1 MAPHPLIDKE
11 APSFTLLDANG
22 ESFKFPPEEGGKR
35 VNKPIAVFF
44 YPQSGT
50 FGCTREACQF
60 RDALAEN
67 EIFKRSNVQVIGI
80 SADPVEKQ
88 KSFVQKNRL
97 SFPVLSDQDHVA
109 HKAFQVGR
117 GMFGLTDARTT
128 FVIDNGGIVRGV
140 LSATMNYNAHA
151 KFVTREL
158 EKIQES
164 QKKTGEQLGEGAGE
178 QQQAR
183 PVTPEAPASSP
194 ERDELGRAA
203 NVVSA

>member
-22 ESFKFPPEEGGKR
+22 DSFKFPPEEGGKR
-35 VNKPIAVFF
+35 VDKPIAVFF

-67 EIFKRSNVQVIGI
+67 EIFKRSDVQVIGI

-97 SFPVLSDQDHVA
+97 SFPVLSDQDRAA
-109 HKAFQVGR
+109 HNAFQVGR

-128 FVIDNGGIVRGV
+128 FVIDGGGIVRGV
-140 LSATMNYNAHA
+140 LSATMNYSAHA

-158 EKIQES
+158 EKMQES
-164 QKKTGEQLGEGAGE
+164 QKKTGRESGEGAGE
-178 QQQAR
+178 PQPSAE
-183 PVTPEAPASSP
+183 VPASSP
-194 ERDELGRAA
+194 ERDELGRVAGA
-203 NVVSA
+203 VSA

>member
-97 SFPVLSDQDHVA
+97 S
-109 HKAFQVGR
+109 
-117 GMFGLTDARTT
+117 
-128 FVIDNGGIVRGV
+128 
-140 LSATMNYNAHA
+140 
-151 KFVTREL
+151 
-158 EKIQES
+158 
-164 QKKTGEQLGEGAGE
+164 
-178 QQQAR
+178 
-183 PVTPEAPASSP
+183 
-194 ERDELGRAA
+194 
-203 NVVSA
+203 VSRRYSWDR

>member
-1 MAPHPLIDKE
+1 MAPHPLVDKE
-11 APSFTLLDANG
+11 APSFTLPDVNG
-22 ESFKFPPEEGGKR
+22 ESFRFPPEEGGKR
-35 VNKPIAVFF
+35 VEKPIAVFF

-67 EIFKRSNVQVIGI
+67 EIFKRSDVQVIGI

-88 KSFVQKNRL
+88 KSFADKNRL

-109 HKAFQVGR
+109 HNAFRVGR
-117 GMFGLTDARTT
+117 GMLGFTNARTT
-128 FVIDNGGIVRGV
+128 FVIDSRGIVRGV
-140 LSATMNYNAHA
+140 LSATMNYSAHA

-164 QKKTGEQLGEGAGE
+164 EGRGRPGEGTAGQ

-183 PVTPEAPASSP
+183 PPTPGDPPSSP
-194 ERDELGRAA
+194 ERDELGRVA
-203 NVVSA
+203 SAVGA